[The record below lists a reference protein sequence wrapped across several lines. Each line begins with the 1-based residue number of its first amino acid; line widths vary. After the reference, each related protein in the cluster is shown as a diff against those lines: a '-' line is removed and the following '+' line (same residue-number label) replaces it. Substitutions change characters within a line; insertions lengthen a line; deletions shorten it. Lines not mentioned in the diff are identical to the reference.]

1 MDSADEALVQGPLWG
16 PMLVISNI
24 ILDSSGS
31 DVGTSPLAPS
41 SGTLFLQPRE
51 TRV

>member
-1 MDSADEALVQGPLWG
+1 M
-16 PMLVISNI
+16 ISNI
-24 ILDSSGS
+24 ILDSSDRG
-31 DVGTSPLAPS
+31 VGTGPLTPS